1 MAKIDLSKFIDNS
14 LKAEFDAKPYDVAK
28 DRARLVGR
36 LEAARA
42 QFSSNG
48 AVKGPKLFTKKN
60 GVVEFKAAVKGVD
73 LTING
78 STTNYI
84 PESQF
89 EPFLAALIEATNAG
103 EFDNVFTA
111 GAASP
116 AKPAAAPKRERNVSE
131 ASRLNIRVGG
141 FRRGGKSDAEIRKQ
155 LTAEGVDKA
164 AIDAAI
170 AYKRPGK

>member
-14 LKAEFDAKPYDVAK
+14 LKAEFEAKPYDVNN
-28 DRARLVGR
+28 DRSRLIGR
-36 LEAARA
+36 FETALA
-42 QFSSNG
+42 QFKSG
-48 AVKGPKLFTKKN
+48 GKIKGRKLFTNKN
-60 GVVEFKAAVKGVD
+60 GVVEFKANVKGVD

-78 STTNYI
+78 STINYI

-89 EPFLAALIEATNAG
+89 EPFLRALIEATNAG

-111 GAASP
+111 GAAVPVKASG
-116 AKPAAAPKRERNVSE
+116 AEKRTRNVSE

-141 FRRGGKSDAEIRKQ
+141 FRRGGKSDAEIRKL
-155 LTAEGVDKA
+155 LTEEGVDKA

-170 AYKRPGK
+170 TYKRPGK

>member
-1 MAKIDLSKFIDNS
+1 MAKIDLSRFIDNT
-14 LKAEFDAKPYDVAK
+14 LKAEFEAKPYDISK
-28 DRARLVGR
+28 DRSRLVCR

-42 QFSSNG
+42 QFASNG
-48 AVKGPKLFTKKN
+48 AVRGPKLFTNKN
-60 GVVEFKAAVKGVD
+60 GVVEFKANVKGVD

-78 STTNYI
+78 STVNYI
-84 PESQF
+84 PEGQF
-89 EPFLAALIEATNAG
+89 EAFLKALIEATNAG

-111 GAASP
+111 GAAAPTKTSD
-116 AKPAAAPKRERNVSE
+116 APKQKRNVSE

-141 FRRGGKSDAEIRKQ
+141 FRRGGKSDAEIRKL